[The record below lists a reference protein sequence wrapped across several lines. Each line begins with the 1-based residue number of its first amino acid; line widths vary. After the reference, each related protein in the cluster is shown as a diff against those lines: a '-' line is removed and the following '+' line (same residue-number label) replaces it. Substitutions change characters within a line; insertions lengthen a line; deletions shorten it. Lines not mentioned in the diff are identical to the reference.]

1 MKCAPTSLLLA
12 AGLLWM
18 AGAHAQ
24 LYKSVGPDGRVTY
37 SDTPPNSAQIER
49 TLPNR
54 TRPADALPAALAEAH
69 ARHPVTLY
77 TTDNCQ
83 PCSDGRA
90 LLQRR
95 GIPFA
100 EKTVHSNEDLAVLRK
115 VGGDQQLPLLTVGNQ
130 RQQGF
135 EADSWNA
142 TLGAAGY
149 PETSQLPKSYQNPPA
164 IAAAPPRAA
173 PAAQTAAQPAAEP
186 GSAPGGATPPP
197 PPAGN
202 APPGFQF

>member
-37 SDTPPNSAQIER
+37 SDTPPDSAPVER

-54 TRPADALPAALAEAH
+54 PRPADALPPALANAH
-69 ARHPVTLY
+69 TKHPVTLY

-100 EKTVHSNEDLAVLRK
+100 EKTVQSDEDLAVLRK
-115 VGGDQQLPLLTVGNQ
+115 AGSDQHLPLLTVGNQ
-130 RQQGF
+130 KQQGF

-142 TLGAAGY
+142 TLSAAGY

-164 IAAAPPRAA
+164 VAAAPPK
-173 PAAQTAAQPAAEP
+173 AAQAATPPAAES
-186 GSAPGGATPPP
+186 GAGAATPPP